1 MTNEEIIQKAR
12 ELGAMI
18 QDGNDFAA
26 FLLAKTAADKNEELQ
41 NLLGQFNLKK
51 VDLNRA
57 ITSGDKDKEKISALN
72 QEVKELYDKITHNP
86 HMLAYSTTKTELD
99 KTVRFVQQIILES
112 AAGENPYGIEEED
125 SCGGDCSSCG
135 GGCH

>member
-1 MTNEEIIQKAR
+1 MTTEKIIEKTR

-18 QDGNDFAA
+18 QDSDEFAA

-41 NLLGQFNLKK
+41 DLLGQFNLRK

-57 ITSGDKDKEKISALN
+57 ITSEEKDKDKIAELNKEVKNLYEKIIS
-72 QEVKELYDKITHNP
+72 NP
-86 HMLAYSTTKTELD
+86 LMLAYTTTKTELD
-99 KTVRFVQQIILES
+99 KTVRFVQQIILGS
-112 AAGENPYGIEEED
+112 AAGENPFEIEEEE

-135 GGCH
+135 GCH